1 MTLPALPHSWRRLG
15 RLALLLTLGT
25 GVTAVAQ
32 SDAHHDH
39 PAAAAEAPKLK
50 AGQKWE
56 TDGPLRKGMEE
67 IKLLVE
73 EALPKA
79 HQGKLSAEEY
89 AQLGKAVDTQVSAL
103 FANCKLPPDAD
114 AALHGVLVE
123 IIDGSKTVKQPTG
136 KRTPGLLKMMKA
148 VNQYGATFNHP
159 GWVGITH

>member
-1 MTLPALPHSWRRLG
+1 MTLPVLPHSWRRLG
-15 RLALLLTLGT
+15 RLAVLLTAGT
-25 GVTAVAQ
+25 GLGALAQ
-32 SDAHHDH
+32 TDPHHDH
-39 PAAAAEAPKLK
+39 HAAAEAPTLK
-50 AGQKWE
+50 AGQRWE

-79 HQGKLSAEEY
+79 HQGKYTPEEY
-89 AQLGKAVDTQVSAL
+89 AQLGKAVDTQVSAI
-103 FANCKLPPDAD
+103 FANCKLPPEAD
-114 AALHGVLVE
+114 AALHGILIQ

-159 GWVGITH
+159 GWTGIQH